1 MTNLGTRTEPA
12 LRRAAPALLGYA
24 AVRALGLL
32 TLALWSGARDKSAYT
47 LLTARWDALWYTRVA
62 ELGYGYEVRLP
73 NGDVH
78 SNLAFFPLL
87 PWLERLL
94 SAVAPLS
101 YADAGFAV
109 ALLAS
114 LAAAWGVFA
123 VTDLVYG
130 RRAGVC
136 AVLLWAVLPVGIVQ
150 SMAYSESLFTAL
162 AAWSLYAVLTGRWV
176 TAGLLASLAG
186 LTRPVGLAV
195 VAAVWVAGIAAHLG
209 DRRNRTRAQG
219 ASGITAPALRGP
231 ASTPRRGAA
240 EHTRHFT
247 GHLKLDEG
255 SAPNVAETDP
265 AAPGTGPRGNS
276 PSASG
281 ADTPRTD
288 PATPGASSSLDT
300 PGPPERTPVLQAPG
314 NPADSSFERGRS
326 AAGASGAPDAE
337 YAPTDRTPSSTT
349 ERIADADSAPDPT
362 HAPAVGPPH
371 TPDPG
376 PSPSASGS
384 DPAVPSGAGSS
395 PAPGSA
401 HTPRPGPATA
411 PADHPAPRRA
421 LGMAL
426 APLGAAAYVLWV
438 GHRTGKGPLGYL
450 DVQAGWRNGFDG
462 GYAFARFVADKFT
475 SFPSALAGTGLIV
488 GVGLVVWLYVV
499 CARQGQPLPLLV
511 YSGVVTALA
520 LCASSYFGSKPR
532 LLMPAFPLLLP
543 LALALARSRTR
554 RSAVIITLIATAS
567 ALYGAFW
574 LNGSGP
580 P

>member
-1 MTNLGTRTEPA
+1 MTDLETRAAPPGA
-12 LRRAAPALLGYA
+12 PSLRRAAPALLGYA

-32 TLALWSGARDKSAYT
+32 ALALWSAARDKSAYT

-94 SAVAPLS
+94 AAVTPLS

-114 LAAAWGVFA
+114 VAAAWGIFT
-123 VTDLVYG
+123 VTDHVYG
-130 RRAGVC
+130 RRAGIC

-162 AAWSLYAVLTGRWV
+162 AAWSLYAALTGRWL
-176 TAGLLASLAG
+176 TAGTLALLAG

-195 VAAVWVAGIAAHLG
+195 VAAVWAAAIAAF
-209 DRRNRTRAQG
+209 
-219 ASGITAPALRGP
+219 LR
-231 ASTPRRGAA
+231 
-240 EHTRHFT
+240 
-247 GHLKLDEG
+247 D
-255 SAPNVAETDP
+255 
-265 AAPGTGPRGNS
+265 
-276 PSASG
+276 
-281 ADTPRTD
+281 
-288 PATPGASSSLDT
+288 
-300 PGPPERTPVLQAPG
+300 
-314 NPADSSFERGRS
+314 RS
-326 AAGASGAPDAE
+326 AAATASSVPDRSPAR
-337 YAPTDRTPSSTT
+337 P
-349 ERIADADSAPDPT
+349 DSA
-362 HAPAVGPPH
+362 HSEGR
-371 TPDPG
+371 
-376 PSPSASGS
+376 
-384 DPAVPSGAGSS
+384 
-395 PAPGSA
+395 APGA
-401 HTPRPGPATA
+401 
-411 PADHPAPRRA
+411 RRA
-421 LGMAL
+421 LGMLL

-462 GYAFARFVADKFT
+462 GQAFTRFVADKFT
-475 SFPSALAGTGLIV
+475 SFPSALAGLGLIV

-499 CARQGQPLPLLV
+499 CVRQRQPLPLLV
-511 YSGVVTALA
+511 YAGVVTVLA

-543 LALALARSRTR
+543 LALALARPRTR
-554 RSAVIITLIATAS
+554 RSALVIGAVAAAS

>member
-1 MTNLGTRTEPA
+1 MIDLATRPGPA

-24 AVRALGLL
+24 AVRVLGLL
-32 TLALWSGARDKSAYT
+32 TLALWSAARDKSAYT

-94 SAVAPLS
+94 SALTPLS
-101 YADAGFAV
+101 YADAGFV
-109 ALLAS
+109 VSLLAS

-123 VTDLVYG
+123 VTDQVYG

-195 VAAVWVAGIAAHLG
+195 VAAVWVTGVAAF
-209 DRRNRTRAQG
+209 
-219 ASGITAPALRGP
+219 LRE
-231 ASTPRRGAA
+231 RRGRGGAGTVT
-240 EHTRHFT
+240 H
-247 GHLKLDEG
+247 EG
-255 SAPNVAETDP
+255 DQAETV
-265 AAPGTGPRGNS
+265 APGRDRSLVEGGT
-276 PSASG
+276 SG
-281 ADTPRTD
+281 R
-288 PATPGASSSLDT
+288 
-300 PGPPERTPVLQAPG
+300 
-314 NPADSSFERGRS
+314 NRS
-326 AAGASGAPDAE
+326 AAQTDGARAVGHAPAAGTAPLTGRAPDPDGA
-337 YAPTDRTPSSTT
+337 RTPSHSPGVGVGMGVST
-349 ERIADADSAPDPT
+349 S
-362 HAPAVGPPH
+362 V
-371 TPDPG
+371 
-376 PSPSASGS
+376 
-384 DPAVPSGAGSS
+384 
-395 PAPGSA
+395 
-401 HTPRPGPATA
+401 
-411 PADHPAPRRA
+411 RRGI
-421 LGMAL
+421 GMAL
-426 APLGAAAYVLWV
+426 APLGTAAYVLWV
-438 GHRTGKGPLGYL
+438 GHRIGKGPLGYL

-462 GYAFARFVADKFT
+462 GYAFARFVGDKFT
-475 SFPSALAGTGLIV
+475 SFPSALAGAGLIV
-488 GVGLVVWLYVV
+488 GVGLVVWLYVTCV
-499 CARQGQPLPLLV
+499 RQGQPLPLLV
-511 YSGVVTALA
+511 YAGVVAALA

-543 LALALARSRTR
+543 LALALARARTR
-554 RSAVIITLIATAS
+554 RSAAILAAVATAS

>member
-1 MTNLGTRTEPA
+1 MAYTTFAACRPAPAGGSGGRSIIGPVTDLGTRTEPA

-32 TLALWSGARDKSAYT
+32 VLALWSAARDKSAYT

-62 ELGYGYEVRLP
+62 DLGYGYEVRLP

-94 SAVAPLS
+94 SATTPLS
-101 YADAGFAV
+101 YADAGFTV
-109 ALLAS
+109 SLLAS

-123 VTDLVYG
+123 VADHVYG

-176 TAGLLASLAG
+176 SAGLLACLAG

-195 VAAVWVAGIAAHLG
+195 VAAVWAAGVAAFLRERR
-209 DRRNRTRAQG
+209 DR
-219 ASGITAPALRGP
+219 
-231 ASTPRRGAA
+231 
-240 EHTRHFT
+240 
-247 GHLKLDEG
+247 D
-255 SAPNVAETDP
+255 
-265 AAPGTGPRGNS
+265 PGTPHAG
-276 PSASG
+276 
-281 ADTPRTD
+281 
-288 PATPGASSSLDT
+288 
-300 PGPPERTPVLQAPG
+300 
-314 NPADSSFERGRS
+314 SFVRNRS
-326 AAGASGAPDAE
+326 AAGESGA
-337 YAPTDRTPSSTT
+337 RTTG
-349 ERIADADSAPDPT
+349 
-362 HAPAVGPPH
+362 HAPA
-371 TPDPG
+371 
-376 PSPSASGS
+376 
-384 DPAVPSGAGSS
+384 
-395 PAPGSA
+395 
-401 HTPRPGPATA
+401 
-411 PADHPAPRRA
+411 RRA
-421 LGMAL
+421 LGLAL

-475 SFPSALAGTGLIV
+475 SFPSALAGVGLIV

-511 YSGVVTALA
+511 YAGVVTALA

-543 LALALARSRTR
+543 LALALARTRTR
-554 RSAVIITLIATAS
+554 RSAVIVALLATAS
-567 ALYGAFW
+567 ALYGGFW

>member
-1 MTNLGTRTEPA
+1 MTDLATRPTPGATA

-32 TLALWSGARDKSAYT
+32 TLALWSAARDKSAYT

-94 SAVAPLS
+94 ARATPLS
-101 YADAGFAV
+101 YADAGFV
-109 ALLAS
+109 VSLVAS
-114 LAAAWGVFA
+114 LAAAWGIFA
-123 VTDLVYG
+123 VADHVHG

-176 TAGLLASLAG
+176 TAGVLAALAG

-195 VAAVWVAGIAAHLG
+195 VAALWAAAIAAHLR
-209 DRRNRTRAQG
+209 DR
-219 ASGITAPALRGP
+219 
-231 ASTPRRGAA
+231 
-240 EHTRHFT
+240 
-247 GHLKLDEG
+247 
-255 SAPNVAETDP
+255 
-265 AAPGTGPRGNS
+265 
-276 PSASG
+276 
-281 ADTPRTD
+281 
-288 PATPGASSSLDT
+288 
-300 PGPPERTPVLQAPG
+300 
-314 NPADSSFERGRS
+314 
-326 AAGASGAPDAE
+326 
-337 YAPTDRTPSSTT
+337 
-349 ERIADADSAPDPT
+349 
-362 HAPAVGPPH
+362 H
-371 TPDPG
+371 TP
-376 PSPSASGS
+376 
-384 DPAVPSGAGSS
+384 
-395 PAPGSA
+395 
-401 HTPRPGPATA
+401 HATA
-411 PADHPAPRRA
+411 RRA

-438 GHRTGKGPLGYL
+438 GHHTGKGPLGYL

-462 GYAFARFVADKFT
+462 GQAFARFVADKFT
-475 SFPSALAGTGLIV
+475 SFPSALAGVGLII

-499 CARQGQPLPLLV
+499 CVRQGQPLPLLV
-511 YSGVVTALA
+511 YAGVVTVLA

-532 LLMPAFPLLLP
+532 LLLPAFPLLLP
-543 LALALARSRTR
+543 LALALARLR
-554 RSAVIITLIATAS
+554 RSRSAAVLGVIAVAA